1 MANGPGAHRHTSTA
15 ANQLLQDIRHLLSYG
30 PMYNFHEGMSP
41 AFSISKGE
49 RRNILS
55 AHSLGTNSLLSQLIP
70 DPHTLSLRTRIN
82 GQLRQDGHTSD
93 LFFQIPYIIEFCSQ
107 GTTLQAGSVILTG
120 TPGGVGYAMKP
131 PQWLKPGDVVQIT
144 IGNMTLVHGVKYV

>member
-1 MANGPGAHRHTSTA
+1 MDPELIGTRPPPQISFSKTFDTFCPMGPCITSA
-15 ANQLLQDIRHLLSYG
+15 EVCHLLSNLSKERDG
-30 PMYNFHEGMSP
+30 IFH
-41 AFSISKGE
+41 
-49 RRNILS
+49 
-55 AHSLGTNSLLSQLIP
+55 HHVSLELTRSLLQLIP

-144 IGNMTLVHGVKYV
+144 IGNMTLVNGVKYV